1 MYVCMYVYNY
11 HSTWGHKESDMTVHM
26 PGGAAY
32 ILLNSKRVDCLL
44 PLVWG
49 MCVASNE
56 VVLSFKEE
64 IAPISNSYKELKNE
78 NTLQLSINKLN
89 PSAIF

>member
-1 MYVCMYVYNY
+1 
-11 HSTWGHKESDMTVHM
+11 
-26 PGGAAY
+26 
-32 ILLNSKRVDCLL
+32 
-44 PLVWG
+44 

-56 VVLSFKEE
+56 VVLPFKEE

-78 NTLQLSINKLN
+78 NTLQLNINKLN